1 MSSIFTHD
9 FGNHTYEFQTGTLA
23 KQANG
28 SVLVNYGDCSLLV
41 TATMSDPREG
51 VDFFPLTVEFSERMY
66 ARGKIPG
73 GFFRRE
79 GRPGSDSVLIC
90 RLIDRPIRPIFP
102 KGFKN
107 EVQVVITPLSAD
119 LENPL
124 DIPSL
129 VGASFALS
137 ISDIPFSEPISACRV
152 GYVDGEYIINP
163 SYSQIESS
171 ELDIVVAGSKSGI
184 TMLEAGATEVSE
196 QVVLEAIKQGQL
208 ENEKLIKFQF
218 DIMDSIGKTKMPFEP
233 TSSDSTVISQLENLA
248 STKIKD
254 IFMSVTGK
262 LEQANAINELKSEL
276 TEQFEKTNPDI
287 EIDEEFEYVQDMT
300 FRKMVLT
307 EKIRPD
313 GRGLNDIRSLDSSV
327 GFLPRTHGSSI
338 FERGETQAIG
348 IVTLGSEKD
357 ALRLDTLNPKE
368 SKHFLFHYNFPPYS
382 VGETG
387 RIGVSRRDTGHGAL
401 AERALEPVLP
411 PIDEFPYTIRV
422 VSEVVG
428 SNGSTSMAST
438 CAGTLALMDA
448 GVPIKSPVAG
458 ISIGLVT
465 DENGS
470 FETLTDIQGLEDHA
484 GDMDFKVAGT
494 EDGITAIQLDIK
506 ISSIGYDIIEH
517 TLEQAKSA
525 RFEIL
530 KNMKSAIGG
539 PRDDLSP
546 HAPRVTQIQI
556 PTDKIGLVIGPGG
569 KTIRSII
576 EQTGATVDIQD
587 DGTVLIG
594 SSEKS
599 ASEAAI
605 KIIED
610 LTREAKIGDIF
621 TGKVVRIMDFGAFVQ
636 ILPGKDGMIHIS
648 EIANYRVNSVED
660 EIQLDEEV
668 TVIVKDID
676 KLGRIALSRKALLS
690 SEESSETNT
699 EEKPNDKKGKN
710 KNWRKRD

>member
-79 GRPGSDSVLIC
+79 GRPGSDSILIC

-102 KGFKN
+102 KGFRN

-196 QVVLEAIKQGQL
+196 EVVLEAIKQGQL
-208 ENEKLIKFQF
+208 ENEKLIKFQYE
-218 DIMDSIGKTKMPFEP
+218 IMESIGKTKIPFE
-233 TSSDSTVISQLENLA
+233 SAAVDSTLMNKIEDLA
-248 STKIKD
+248 SSKIKD
-254 IFMSVTGK
+254 IFMSVKGK
-262 LEQANAINELKSEL
+262 QEQATAINELEAEL
-276 TEQFEKTNPDI
+276 EKQFEETDPDI
-287 EIDEEFEYVQDMT
+287 EIKEEFEHVKDMA
-300 FRKMVLT
+300 FREMVLT

-313 GRGLNDIRSLDSSV
+313 GRGLNDIRPLDSSV

-357 ALRLDTLNPKE
+357 ALKLDNLSPQD

-411 PIDEFPYTIRV
+411 PIEEFPYTIRV

-458 ISIGLVT
+458 ISIGLVAS
-465 DENGS
+465 ENGS

-530 KNMKSAIGG
+530 KNMKSAIDG

-569 KTIRSII
+569 KTIRSIT

-599 ASEAAI
+599 ASEDAI

-648 EIANYRVNSVED
+648 EIANYRVNAVED

-699 EEKPNDKKGKN
+699 EEKPHDKKGKN

>member
-79 GRPGSDSVLIC
+79 GRPGSDSILIC

-102 KGFKN
+102 KGFRN

-196 QVVLEAIKQGQL
+196 EVVLEAIKQGQL
-208 ENEKLIKFQF
+208 ENEKLIKFQYE
-218 DIMDSIGKTKMPFEP
+218 IMESIGKTKIPFE
-233 TSSDSTVISQLENLA
+233 SAAVDSTLMNKIEDLA
-248 STKIKD
+248 SSKIKD
-254 IFMSVTGK
+254 IFMSVKGK
-262 LEQANAINELKSEL
+262 QEQATAINELEAEL
-276 TEQFEKTNPDI
+276 EKQFEETDPDI
-287 EIDEEFEYVQDMT
+287 EIKEEFEHVKDMA
-300 FRKMVLT
+300 FREMVLT

-313 GRGLNDIRSLDSSV
+313 GRGLSDIRPLDSSV

-357 ALRLDTLNPKE
+357 ALKLDNLSPQD

-411 PIDEFPYTIRV
+411 PIEEFPYTIRV

-458 ISIGLVT
+458 ISIGLVAS
-465 DENGS
+465 ENGS

-556 PTDKIGLVIGPGG
+556 PKDKIGLVIGPGG
-569 KTIRSII
+569 KTIRSIT

-599 ASEAAI
+599 ASEDAI

-610 LTREAKIGDIF
+610 LTREAKVGDIF

-648 EIANYRVNSVED
+648 EIANYRVNAVED

>member
-79 GRPGSDSVLIC
+79 GRPGSDSILIC

-102 KGFKN
+102 KGFRN

-196 QVVLEAIKQGQL
+196 EVVLEAIKQGQL
-208 ENEKLIKFQF
+208 ENEKLIKFQYE
-218 DIMDSIGKTKMPFEP
+218 IMESIGKTKIPFE
-233 TSSDSTVISQLENLA
+233 SAAVDSTLMNKIEDLA
-248 STKIKD
+248 SSKIKD
-254 IFMSVTGK
+254 IFMSVKGK
-262 LEQANAINELKSEL
+262 QEQATAINELEAEL
-276 TEQFEKTNPDI
+276 EKQFEETDPDI
-287 EIDEEFEYVQDMT
+287 EIKEEFEHVKDMA
-300 FRKMVLT
+300 FREMVLT

-313 GRGLNDIRSLDSSV
+313 GRGLSDIRPLDSSV

-357 ALRLDTLNPKE
+357 ALKLDNLSPQD

-411 PIDEFPYTIRV
+411 PIEEFPYTIRV

-458 ISIGLVT
+458 ISIGLVAS
-465 DENGS
+465 ENGS

-530 KNMKSAIGG
+530 KNMKSAIDG

-569 KTIRSII
+569 KTIRSIT

-599 ASEAAI
+599 ASEDAI

-648 EIANYRVNSVED
+648 EIANYRVNAVED

>member
-1 MSSIFTHD
+1 MSSTFTHD

-79 GRPGSDSVLIC
+79 GRPGSDSILIC

-102 KGFKN
+102 KGFRN

-196 QVVLEAIKQGQL
+196 EVVLEAIKQGQL
-208 ENEKLIKFQF
+208 ENEKLIKFQYE
-218 DIMDSIGKTKMPFEP
+218 IMESIGKTKIPFE
-233 TSSDSTVISQLENLA
+233 SAAVDSTLINKIEDLA
-248 STKIKD
+248 SSKIKD
-254 IFMSVTGK
+254 IFMSVKGK
-262 LEQANAINELKSEL
+262 QEQATAINELEAEL
-276 TEQFEKTNPDI
+276 EKQFEETDPDI
-287 EIDEEFEYVQDMT
+287 EIKEEFEHVKDMA
-300 FRKMVLT
+300 FREMVLT

-313 GRGLNDIRSLDSSV
+313 GRGLNDIRPLDSSV

-357 ALRLDTLNPKE
+357 ALKLDNLSPQD

-411 PIDEFPYTIRV
+411 PIEEFPYTIRV

-458 ISIGLVT
+458 ISIGLVAS
-465 DENGS
+465 ENGS

-506 ISSIGYDIIEH
+506 ISSSGYDIIEH

-556 PTDKIGLVIGPGG
+556 PKDKIGLVIGPGG
-569 KTIRSII
+569 KTIRSIT

-594 SSEKS
+594 SSEKR
-599 ASEAAI
+599 ASEDAI

-648 EIANYRVNSVED
+648 EIANYRVNAVED

>member
-79 GRPGSDSVLIC
+79 GRPGSDSILIC

-102 KGFKN
+102 KGFRN

-196 QVVLEAIKQGQL
+196 EVVLEAIKQGQL
-208 ENEKLIKFQF
+208 ENEKLIKFQYE
-218 DIMDSIGKTKMPFEP
+218 IMESIGKTKIPFE
-233 TSSDSTVISQLENLA
+233 SAAVDSTLINKIEDLA
-248 STKIKD
+248 SSKIKD
-254 IFMSVTGK
+254 IFMSVKGK
-262 LEQANAINELKSEL
+262 QEQATAINELEAEL
-276 TEQFEKTNPDI
+276 EKQFEETDPDI
-287 EIDEEFEYVQDMT
+287 EIKEEFEHVKDMA
-300 FRKMVLT
+300 FREMVLT

-313 GRGLNDIRSLDSSV
+313 GRGLNDIRPLDSSV

-357 ALRLDTLNPKE
+357 ALKLDNLSPQD

-411 PIDEFPYTIRV
+411 SIEEFPYTIRV

-458 ISIGLVT
+458 ISIGLVAS
-465 DENGS
+465 ENGS

-556 PTDKIGLVIGPGG
+556 PKDKIGLVIGPGG
-569 KTIRSII
+569 KTIRSIT

-599 ASEAAI
+599 ASEDAI

-648 EIANYRVNSVED
+648 EIANYRVNAVED

>member
-23 KQANG
+23 QQANG
-28 SVLVNYGDCSLLV
+28 SVLVNYGDCSLLI

-51 VDFFPLTVEFSERMY
+51 IDFFPLTVDFSERLY

-79 GRPGSDSVLIC
+79 GMPGSDSILIC

-107 EVQVVITPLSAD
+107 EVQIIITPLSVD
-119 LENPL
+119 LENPV
-124 DIPSL
+124 DILSL
-129 VGASFALS
+129 VGTSFALS

-163 SYSQIESS
+163 SYSQLESS
-171 ELDIVVAGSKSGI
+171 KLDIVVAGSASGI
-184 TMLEAGATEVSE
+184 TMLEAGANEASE
-196 QVVLEAIKQGQL
+196 EIVLEAIKQGQI
-208 ENEKLIKFQF
+208 ENEKLIKFQYE
-218 DIMDSIGKTKMPFEP
+218 IMQKIGKTKIPFEP

-276 TEQFEKTNPDI
+276 IGQFEETNPEINI
-287 EIDEEFEYVQDMT
+287 EEAFEHVQDMT
-300 FRKMVLT
+300 FREMVLT
-307 EKIRPD
+307 EKKRPD
-313 GRGLNDIRSLDSSV
+313 GRGLTDIRTLNSSV

-357 ALRLDTLNPKE
+357 ALKLDNLGPIE
-368 SKHFLFHYNFPPYS
+368 SKHFLFHYNFPPFS

-387 RIGVSRRDTGHGAL
+387 RIGVSRRDKGHGAL

-411 PIDEFPYTIRV
+411 SIEEFPYTIRV
-422 VSEVVG
+422 VSEVVS

-465 DENGS
+465 GENGS
-470 FETLTDIQGLEDHA
+470 FEILNDIQGLEDHA

-494 EDGITAIQLDIK
+494 KDGITAIQLDIK
-506 ISSIGYDIIEH
+506 IDSINFDIIEK

-525 RFEIL
+525 RFTIL
-530 KNMKSAIGG
+530 ETMNSAISS

-576 EQTGATVDIQD
+576 EETGATVDIKD
-587 DGTVLIG
+587 DGSVLIG

-599 ASEAAI
+599 ASESAI
-605 KIIED
+605 EMIEN

-648 EIANYRVNSVED
+648 EIANYRVNAVED
-660 EIQLDEEV
+660 EIQLNEEV

-699 EEKPNDKKGKN
+699 KEKSDDKKREN
-710 KNWRKRD
+710 KNWRKRN

>member
-79 GRPGSDSVLIC
+79 GRPGSDSILIC

-102 KGFKN
+102 KGFRN

-196 QVVLEAIKQGQL
+196 EVVLEAIKQGQL
-208 ENEKLIKFQF
+208 ENEKLIKFQY
-218 DIMDSIGKTKMPFEP
+218 DIMESIGKTKIPFE
-233 TSSDSTVISQLENLA
+233 SAAVDSTLINKIEDLA
-248 STKIKD
+248 SSKIKD
-254 IFMSVTGK
+254 IFMSVKGK
-262 LEQANAINELKSEL
+262 QEQATAINELEAEL
-276 TEQFEKTNPDI
+276 EKQFEETDPDI
-287 EIDEEFEYVQDMT
+287 AIKEEFEHVKDMA
-300 FRKMVLT
+300 FREMVLT

-313 GRGLNDIRSLDSSV
+313 GRGLSDIRPLDSSV

-357 ALRLDTLNPKE
+357 ALKLDNLSPQE
-368 SKHFLFHYNFPPYS
+368 SKHFLFHYNFPPFS

-401 AERALEPVLP
+401 AERALDPVLP
-411 PIDEFPYTIRV
+411 PIEKFPYTIRV

-458 ISIGLVT
+458 ISIGLVAS
-465 DENGS
+465 ENGS
-470 FETLTDIQGLEDHA
+470 FEILTDIQGLEDHA

-506 ISSIGYDIIEH
+506 IPSIGYDIIEK

-530 KNMKSAIGG
+530 ENMKSAIDG

-546 HAPRVTQIQI
+546 YAPRVTQIQI

-569 KTIRSII
+569 KTIRGII
-576 EQTGATVDIQD
+576 EETGATVDIQD
-587 DGTVLIG
+587 DGTVLVG

-599 ASEAAI
+599 ASEGAI
-605 KIIED
+605 KIIEN

-648 EIANYRVNSVED
+648 EIANYRVNAVED

>member
-79 GRPGSDSVLIC
+79 GRPGSDSILIC

-102 KGFKN
+102 KGFRN

-196 QVVLEAIKQGQL
+196 EVVLEAIKQGQL
-208 ENEKLIKFQF
+208 ENEKLIKFQY
-218 DIMDSIGKTKMPFEP
+218 DIMESIGKTKIPFE
-233 TSSDSTVISQLENLA
+233 SAAVDSTLINKIEDLA
-248 STKIKD
+248 SSKIKD
-254 IFMSVTGK
+254 IFMSVKGK
-262 LEQANAINELKSEL
+262 QEQATAINELEAEL
-276 TEQFEKTNPDI
+276 EKQFEETDPDI
-287 EIDEEFEYVQDMT
+287 EIKEEFEHVKDMA
-300 FRKMVLT
+300 FREMVLT

-313 GRGLNDIRSLDSSV
+313 GRGLGDIRPLESSV

-357 ALRLDTLNPKE
+357 ALKLDNLSPQD

-411 PIDEFPYTIRV
+411 SIEEFPYTIRV
-422 VSEVVG
+422 VSEGVG

-458 ISIGLVT
+458 ISIGLVAS
-465 DENGS
+465 ENGS

-530 KNMKSAIGG
+530 KNMKSAISG

-556 PTDKIGLVIGPGG
+556 PKDKIGLVIGPGG
-569 KTIRSII
+569 KTIRSIT

-599 ASEAAI
+599 ASEDAI

-610 LTREAKIGDIF
+610 LTREAKVGDIF

-648 EIANYRVNSVED
+648 EIANYRVNAVED

-699 EEKPNDKKGKN
+699 EEKPHDKKGKN

>member
-23 KQANG
+23 QQANG
-28 SVLVNYGDCSLLV
+28 SVLVNYGDCSLLI

-51 VDFFPLTVEFSERMY
+51 IDFFPLTVDFSERLY

-79 GRPGSDSVLIC
+79 GMPGSDSILIC

-107 EVQVVITPLSAD
+107 EVQIIITPLSVD
-119 LENPL
+119 LENPV
-124 DIPSL
+124 DILSL
-129 VGASFALS
+129 VGTSFALS

-163 SYSQIESS
+163 SYSQLESS
-171 ELDIVVAGSKSGI
+171 KLDIVVAGSASGI
-184 TMLEAGATEVSE
+184 TMLEAGANEASE
-196 QVVLEAIKQGQL
+196 GIVLEAIKQGQI
-208 ENEKLIKFQF
+208 ENEKLIKFQYE
-218 DIMDSIGKTKMPFEP
+218 IMQKIGKTKIPFEP

-276 TEQFEKTNPDI
+276 IGQFEETNPEINI
-287 EIDEEFEYVQDMT
+287 EEAFEHVQDMT
-300 FRKMVLT
+300 FREMVLT
-307 EKIRPD
+307 EKKRPD
-313 GRGLNDIRSLDSSV
+313 GRGLTDIRTLNSSV

-357 ALRLDTLNPKE
+357 ALKLDNLGPIE
-368 SKHFLFHYNFPPYS
+368 SKHFLFHYNFPPFS

-387 RIGVSRRDTGHGAL
+387 RIGVSRRDKGHGAL

-411 PIDEFPYTIRV
+411 SIEEFPYTIRV
-422 VSEVVG
+422 VSEVVS

-465 DENGS
+465 GENGS
-470 FETLTDIQGLEDHA
+470 FEILNDIQGLEDHA

-494 EDGITAIQLDIK
+494 KDGITAIQLDIK
-506 ISSIGYDIIEH
+506 IDSINFDIIEK

-525 RFEIL
+525 RFTIL
-530 KNMKSAIGG
+530 ETMNSAISS

-576 EQTGATVDIQD
+576 EETGATVDIKD
-587 DGTVLIG
+587 DGSVLIG

-599 ASEAAI
+599 ASESAI
-605 KIIED
+605 EMIEN

-648 EIANYRVNSVED
+648 EIANYRVNAVED
-660 EIQLDEEV
+660 EIQLNEEV

-690 SEESSETNT
+690 SEGSSKTAT
-699 EEKPNDKKGKN
+699 VEKSNDKKG
-710 KNWRKRD
+710 

>member
-79 GRPGSDSVLIC
+79 GRPGSDSILIC

-102 KGFKN
+102 KGFRN

-196 QVVLEAIKQGQL
+196 EVVLEAIKQGQL
-208 ENEKLIKFQF
+208 ENEKLIKFQY
-218 DIMDSIGKTKMPFEP
+218 DIMESIGKTKIPFE
-233 TSSDSTVISQLENLA
+233 SAAVDSTLINKIEDLA
-248 STKIKD
+248 SSKIKD
-254 IFMSVTGK
+254 IFMSVKGK
-262 LEQANAINELKSEL
+262 QEQATAIDELEAEL
-276 TEQFEKTNPDI
+276 EKQFEETDPDI
-287 EIDEEFEYVQDMT
+287 EIKEEFEHVKDMA
-300 FRKMVLT
+300 FREMVLT

-313 GRGLNDIRSLDSSV
+313 GRGLNDIRPLDSSV

-357 ALRLDTLNPKE
+357 ALKLDNLSPQD

-411 PIDEFPYTIRV
+411 SIEEFPYTIRV

-458 ISIGLVT
+458 ISIGLVAS
-465 DENGS
+465 ENGS

-517 TLEQAKSA
+517 TLEQAKAA

-530 KNMKSAIGG
+530 KNMKTAISG

-556 PTDKIGLVIGPGG
+556 PKDKIGLVIGPGG
-569 KTIRSII
+569 KTIRSIT
-576 EQTGATVDIQD
+576 EQTGAPVDIQD

-599 ASEAAI
+599 ASEDAI

-610 LTREAKIGDIF
+610 LTREAKVGDIF

-648 EIANYRVNSVED
+648 EIANYRVNAVED

>member
-79 GRPGSDSVLIC
+79 GRPGSDSILIC

-102 KGFKN
+102 KGFRN

-196 QVVLEAIKQGQL
+196 EVVLEAIKQGQL
-208 ENEKLIKFQF
+208 ENEKLIKFQYE
-218 DIMDSIGKTKMPFEP
+218 IMESIGKTKIPFES
-233 TSSDSTVISQLENLA
+233 TAVDSTLINKIEDLA
-248 STKIKD
+248 SSKIKD
-254 IFMSVTGK
+254 IFMSVKGK
-262 LEQANAINELKSEL
+262 QEQATAINELEAEL
-276 TEQFEKTNPDI
+276 EKQFEETDPDI
-287 EIDEEFEYVQDMT
+287 EIKEEFEHVKDMA
-300 FRKMVLT
+300 FREMVLT

-313 GRGLNDIRSLDSSV
+313 GRGLSDIRPLDSSV

-357 ALRLDTLNPKE
+357 ALKLDNLSPQD

-411 PIDEFPYTIRV
+411 PIEEFPYTIRV

-458 ISIGLVT
+458 ISIGLVAS
-465 DENGS
+465 ENGS

-530 KNMKSAIGG
+530 KNMKSAIDG

-569 KTIRSII
+569 KTIRSIT

-599 ASEAAI
+599 ASEDAI

-610 LTREAKIGDIF
+610 LTREAKVGDIF

-648 EIANYRVNSVED
+648 EIANYRVNAVED

>member
-79 GRPGSDSVLIC
+79 GRPGSDSILIC

-102 KGFKN
+102 KGFRN

-196 QVVLEAIKQGQL
+196 EVVLEAIKQGQL
-208 ENEKLIKFQF
+208 ENEKLIKFQY
-218 DIMDSIGKTKMPFEP
+218 DIMESIGKTKIPFE
-233 TSSDSTVISQLENLA
+233 SAAVDSTLINKIEDLA
-248 STKIKD
+248 SSKIKD
-254 IFMSVTGK
+254 IFMSVKGK
-262 LEQANAINELKSEL
+262 QEQATAINELEAEL
-276 TEQFEKTNPDI
+276 EKQFEETDPDI
-287 EIDEEFEYVQDMT
+287 EIKEEFEHVKDMA
-300 FRKMVLT
+300 FREMVLT

-313 GRGLNDIRSLDSSV
+313 GRGLNDIRPLDSSV

-357 ALRLDTLNPKE
+357 ALKLDNLSPQD

-411 PIDEFPYTIRV
+411 SIEEFPYTIRV

-458 ISIGLVT
+458 ISIGLVAS
-465 DENGS
+465 ENGS

-556 PTDKIGLVIGPGG
+556 PKDKIGLVIGPGG
-569 KTIRSII
+569 KTIRSIT

-599 ASEAAI
+599 ASEDAI

-610 LTREAKIGDIF
+610 LTREAKVGDIF

-648 EIANYRVNSVED
+648 EIANYRVNAVED

-699 EEKPNDKKGKN
+699 EEKSNDKKGKN

>member
-79 GRPGSDSVLIC
+79 GRPGSDSILIC

-102 KGFKN
+102 KGFRN

-196 QVVLEAIKQGQL
+196 EVVLEAIKQGQL
-208 ENEKLIKFQF
+208 ENEKLIKFQY
-218 DIMDSIGKTKMPFEP
+218 DIMESIGKTKIPFE
-233 TSSDSTVISQLENLA
+233 SAAVDSTLINKIEDLA
-248 STKIKD
+248 SSKIKD
-254 IFMSVTGK
+254 IFMSVKGK
-262 LEQANAINELKSEL
+262 QEQATAINELEAEL
-276 TEQFEKTNPDI
+276 EKQFEETDPDI
-287 EIDEEFEYVQDMT
+287 EIKEEFEHVKDMA
-300 FRKMVLT
+300 FREMVLT

-313 GRGLNDIRSLDSSV
+313 GRGLNDIRPLDSSV

-357 ALRLDTLNPKE
+357 ALKLDNLSPQD

-411 PIDEFPYTIRV
+411 PIEEFPYTIRV

-458 ISIGLVT
+458 ISIGLVAS
-465 DENGS
+465 ENGS

-517 TLEQAKSA
+517 TLEQAKAA

-530 KNMKSAIGG
+530 KNMKTAISG

-556 PTDKIGLVIGPGG
+556 PKDKIGLVIGPGG
-569 KTIRSII
+569 KTIRSIT

-599 ASEAAI
+599 ASEDAI

-610 LTREAKIGDIF
+610 LTREAKVGDIF

-648 EIANYRVNSVED
+648 EIANYRVNAVED

-699 EEKPNDKKGKN
+699 EEKPHDKKGKN

>member
-79 GRPGSDSVLIC
+79 GRPGSDSILIC

-102 KGFKN
+102 KGFRN

-196 QVVLEAIKQGQL
+196 EVVLEAIKQGQL
-208 ENEKLIKFQF
+208 ENEKLIKFQYE
-218 DIMDSIGKTKMPFEP
+218 IMESIGKTKIPFE
-233 TSSDSTVISQLENLA
+233 SAAVDSTLINKIEDLA
-248 STKIKD
+248 SSKIKD
-254 IFMSVTGK
+254 IFMSVKGK
-262 LEQANAINELKSEL
+262 QEQATAINELEAEL
-276 TEQFEKTNPDI
+276 EKQFEETDPDI
-287 EIDEEFEYVQDMT
+287 EIKEEFEHVKDMA
-300 FRKMVLT
+300 FREMVLT

-313 GRGLNDIRSLDSSV
+313 GRGLNDIRPLDSSV

-357 ALRLDTLNPKE
+357 ALKLDNLSPQD
-368 SKHFLFHYNFPPYS
+368 SKNFLFHYNFPPYS

-411 PIDEFPYTIRV
+411 SIEEFPYTIRV

-458 ISIGLVT
+458 ISIGLVAS
-465 DENGS
+465 ENGS

-556 PTDKIGLVIGPGG
+556 PKDKIGLVIGPGG
-569 KTIRSII
+569 KTIRSIT

-599 ASEAAI
+599 ASEDAI

-648 EIANYRVNSVED
+648 EIANYRVNAVED

>member
-1 MSSIFTHD
+1 MSSTFTHN
-9 FGNHTYEFQTGTLA
+9 FGDHTYEFQTGTLA
-23 KQANG
+23 QQANG
-28 SVLVNYGDCSLLV
+28 SVLVNYGDCSLLI

-51 VDFFPLTVEFSERMY
+51 IDFFPLTVDFSERLY

-79 GRPGSDSVLIC
+79 GMPGSDSILIC

-107 EVQVVITPLSAD
+107 EVQIIITPLSVD
-119 LENPL
+119 LENPV
-124 DIPSL
+124 DILSL
-129 VGASFALS
+129 VGTSFALS

-163 SYSQIESS
+163 SYSQLESS
-171 ELDIVVAGSKSGI
+171 KLDIVVAGSASGI
-184 TMLEAGATEVSE
+184 TMLEAGANEASE
-196 QVVLEAIKQGQL
+196 EIVLEAIKQGQI
-208 ENEKLIKFQF
+208 ENEKLIKFQYE
-218 DIMDSIGKTKMPFEP
+218 IMQKIGKTKIPFEP

-276 TEQFEKTNPDI
+276 IGQFEETNPEINI
-287 EIDEEFEYVQDMT
+287 EEAFEHVQDMT
-300 FRKMVLT
+300 FREMVLT
-307 EKIRPD
+307 EKKRPD
-313 GRGLNDIRSLDSSV
+313 GRGLTDIRTLNSSV

-357 ALRLDTLNPKE
+357 ALKLDNLGPIE
-368 SKHFLFHYNFPPYS
+368 SKHFLFHYNFPPFS

-387 RIGVSRRDTGHGAL
+387 RIGVSRRDKGHGAL

-411 PIDEFPYTIRV
+411 SIEEFPYTIRV
-422 VSEVVG
+422 VSEVVS

-465 DENGS
+465 GENGS
-470 FETLTDIQGLEDHA
+470 FEILNDIQGLEDHA

-494 EDGITAIQLDIK
+494 KDGITAIQLDIK
-506 ISSIGYDIIEH
+506 IDSINFDIIEK

-525 RFEIL
+525 RFTIL
-530 KNMKSAIGG
+530 ETMNSAISS

-576 EQTGATVDIQD
+576 AQTGATVDIQD
-587 DGTVLIG
+587 DGAVLIG
-594 SSEKS
+594 SSEKT
-599 ASEAAI
+599 ASENAI
-605 KIIED
+605 KMIEE
-610 LTREAKIGDIF
+610 LTREAKIGDVF

-660 EIQLDEEV
+660 EIQLNEEV

-690 SEESSETNT
+690 SEESSKTAT
-699 EEKPNDKKGKN
+699 VEKSNDKKG
-710 KNWRKRD
+710 

>member
-79 GRPGSDSVLIC
+79 GRPGSDSILIC

-102 KGFKN
+102 KGFRN

-196 QVVLEAIKQGQL
+196 EVVLEAIKQGQL
-208 ENEKLIKFQF
+208 ENEKLIKFQYE
-218 DIMDSIGKTKMPFEP
+218 IMESIGKTKIPFE
-233 TSSDSTVISQLENLA
+233 SAAVDSTLMNKIEDLA
-248 STKIKD
+248 SSKIKD
-254 IFMSVTGK
+254 IFMSVKGK
-262 LEQANAINELKSEL
+262 QEQATAINELEAEL
-276 TEQFEKTNPDI
+276 EKQFEETDPDI
-287 EIDEEFEYVQDMT
+287 EIKEEFEHVKDMA
-300 FRKMVLT
+300 FREMVLT

-313 GRGLNDIRSLDSSV
+313 GRGLSDIRPLDSSV

-357 ALRLDTLNPKE
+357 ALKLDNLSPQD
-368 SKHFLFHYNFPPYS
+368 SKQFLFHYNFPPYS

-411 PIDEFPYTIRV
+411 PIEEFPYTIRV

-458 ISIGLVT
+458 ISIGLVAS
-465 DENGS
+465 ENGS

-556 PTDKIGLVIGPGG
+556 PKDKIGLVIGPGG
-569 KTIRSII
+569 KTIRSIT

-599 ASEAAI
+599 ASEDAI

-648 EIANYRVNSVED
+648 EIANYRVNAVED

>member
-208 ENEKLIKFQF
+208 ENEKLIKFQY

-276 TEQFEKTNPDI
+276 SEQFEKTNPDI

-368 SKHFLFHYNFPPYS
+368 SKRFLFHYNFPPYS

-411 PIDEFPYTIRV
+411 PIEEFPYTIRV

-458 ISIGLVT
+458 ISIGLVI

-530 KNMKSAIGG
+530 KNMKSAISG

-569 KTIRSII
+569 KTIRSIT

-599 ASEAAI
+599 ASEDAI

-648 EIANYRVNSVED
+648 EIANYRVNAVED

-676 KLGRIALSRKALLS
+676 KLGRIALSRKALLT

>member
-1 MSSIFTHD
+1 MSSIFTHN
-9 FGNHTYEFQTGTLA
+9 FGDHTYEFQTGTLA
-23 KQANG
+23 QQANG
-28 SVLVNYGDCSLLV
+28 SVLVNYGDCSLLI

-51 VDFFPLTVEFSERMY
+51 IDFFPLTVDFSERLY

-79 GRPGSDSVLIC
+79 GMPGSDSILIC

-107 EVQVVITPLSAD
+107 EVQIIITPLSVD
-119 LENPL
+119 LENPV
-124 DIPSL
+124 DILSL
-129 VGASFALS
+129 VGTSFALS

-163 SYSQIESS
+163 SYSQLESS
-171 ELDIVVAGSKSGI
+171 KLDIVVAGSASGI
-184 TMLEAGATEVSE
+184 TMLEAGANEASE
-196 QVVLEAIKQGQL
+196 EIVLEAIKQGQI
-208 ENEKLIKFQF
+208 ENEKLIKFQYE
-218 DIMDSIGKTKMPFEP
+218 IMQKIGKTKIPFEP

-276 TEQFEKTNPDI
+276 IGQFEETNPEINI
-287 EIDEEFEYVQDMT
+287 EEAFEHVQDMT
-300 FRKMVLT
+300 FREMVLT
-307 EKIRPD
+307 EKKRPD
-313 GRGLNDIRSLDSSV
+313 GRGLTDIRTLNSSV

-357 ALRLDTLNPKE
+357 ALKLDNLGPIE
-368 SKHFLFHYNFPPYS
+368 SKHFLFHYNFPPFS

-387 RIGVSRRDTGHGAL
+387 RIGVSRRDKGHGAL

-411 PIDEFPYTIRV
+411 PIEEFPYTIRV
-422 VSEVVG
+422 VSEVVS

-465 DENGS
+465 GENGN

-494 EDGITAIQLDIK
+494 NDGITAIQLDIK
-506 ISSIGYDIIEH
+506 IDSISFDIIEK
-517 TLEQAKSA
+517 TLKQAKSA
-525 RFEIL
+525 RFTIL
-530 KNMKSAIGG
+530 ESMKSTIDS

-546 HAPRVTQIQI
+546 YAPRVTQIKI
-556 PTDKIGLVIGPGG
+556 PRDKIGLVIGPGG

-576 EQTGATVDIQD
+576 EETGATVDIKD
-587 DGTVLIG
+587 DGTVLVG

-599 ASEAAI
+599 ASEKAI
-605 KIIED
+605 KMIAD

-676 KLGRIALSRKALLS
+676 KLGRIALSRKALLTT
-690 SEESSETNT
+690 EESSDKNT
-699 EEKPNDKKGKN
+699 PDKSNYKGNN
-710 KNWRKRD
+710 KNFRKRN

>member
-79 GRPGSDSVLIC
+79 GRPGSDSILIC

-102 KGFKN
+102 KGFRN

-196 QVVLEAIKQGQL
+196 EVVLEAIKQGQL
-208 ENEKLIKFQF
+208 ENEKLIKFQY
-218 DIMDSIGKTKMPFEP
+218 DIMESIGKTKIPFE
-233 TSSDSTVISQLENLA
+233 SAAVDSTLINKIEDLA
-248 STKIKD
+248 SSKIKD
-254 IFMSVTGK
+254 IFMSVKGK
-262 LEQANAINELKSEL
+262 QEQATAINELEAEL
-276 TEQFEKTNPDI
+276 EKQFEETDPDI
-287 EIDEEFEYVQDMT
+287 EIKEEFEHVKDMA
-300 FRKMVLT
+300 FREMVLT

-313 GRGLNDIRSLDSSV
+313 GRGLSDIRPLDSSV

-357 ALRLDTLNPKE
+357 ALKLDNLSPQD

-411 PIDEFPYTIRV
+411 PIEEFPYTIRV

-458 ISIGLVT
+458 ISIGLVAS
-465 DENGS
+465 ENGS

-517 TLEQAKSA
+517 TLEQAKAA

-530 KNMKSAIGG
+530 KNMKSAIDG

-569 KTIRSII
+569 KTIRSIT

-599 ASEAAI
+599 ASEDAI

-648 EIANYRVNSVED
+648 EIANYRVNAVED

-699 EEKPNDKKGKN
+699 EEKPHDKKGKN

>member
-1 MSSIFTHD
+1 
-9 FGNHTYEFQTGTLA
+9 
-23 KQANG
+23 
-28 SVLVNYGDCSLLV
+28 
-41 TATMSDPREG
+41 MSDPREG
-51 VDFFPLTVEFSERMY
+51 IDFFPLTVDFSERLY

-79 GRPGSDSVLIC
+79 GMPGSDSILIC

-107 EVQVVITPLSAD
+107 EVQIIITPLSVD
-119 LENPL
+119 LENPV
-124 DIPSL
+124 DILSL
-129 VGASFALS
+129 VGTSFALS

-163 SYSQIESS
+163 SYSQLESS
-171 ELDIVVAGSKSGI
+171 KLDIVVAGSASGI
-184 TMLEAGATEVSE
+184 TMLEAGANEASE
-196 QVVLEAIKQGQL
+196 EIVLEAIKQGQI
-208 ENEKLIKFQF
+208 ENEKLIKFQYE
-218 DIMDSIGKTKMPFEP
+218 IMQKIGKTKIPFEP

-276 TEQFEKTNPDI
+276 IGQFEETNPEINI
-287 EIDEEFEYVQDMT
+287 EEAFEHVQDMT
-300 FRKMVLT
+300 FREMVLT
-307 EKIRPD
+307 EKKRPD
-313 GRGLNDIRSLDSSV
+313 GRGLTDIRTLNSSV

-357 ALRLDTLNPKE
+357 ALKLDNLGPIE
-368 SKHFLFHYNFPPYS
+368 SKHFLFHYNFPPFS

-387 RIGVSRRDTGHGAL
+387 RIGVSRRDKGHGAL

-411 PIDEFPYTIRV
+411 SIEEFPYTIRV
-422 VSEVVG
+422 VSEVVS

-465 DENGS
+465 GENGS
-470 FETLTDIQGLEDHA
+470 FEILNDIQGLEDHA

-494 EDGITAIQLDIK
+494 KDGITAIQLDIK
-506 ISSIGYDIIEH
+506 IDSINFDIIEK

-525 RFEIL
+525 RFTIL
-530 KNMKSAIGG
+530 ETMNSAISS

-576 EQTGATVDIQD
+576 AQTGATVDIQD
-587 DGTVLIG
+587 DGAVLIG
-594 SSEKS
+594 SSEKT
-599 ASEAAI
+599 ASENAI
-605 KIIED
+605 KMIEE
-610 LTREAKIGDIF
+610 LTREAKIGDVF

-660 EIQLDEEV
+660 EIQLNEEV

-690 SEESSETNT
+690 SEESSKTAT
-699 EEKPNDKKGKN
+699 VEKSNDKKG
-710 KNWRKRD
+710 

>member
-208 ENEKLIKFQF
+208 ENEKLIKFQY

-276 TEQFEKTNPDI
+276 SEQFEKTNPDI

-411 PIDEFPYTIRV
+411 PIEEFPYTIRV

-569 KTIRSII
+569 KTIRSIT

-599 ASEAAI
+599 ASEDAI

-648 EIANYRVNSVED
+648 EIANYRVNAVED

-699 EEKPNDKKGKN
+699 EEKPNDKKGEN

>member
-79 GRPGSDSVLIC
+79 GRPGSDSILIC

-102 KGFKN
+102 KGFRN

-196 QVVLEAIKQGQL
+196 EVVLEAIKQGQL
-208 ENEKLIKFQF
+208 ENEKLIKFQY
-218 DIMDSIGKTKMPFEP
+218 DIMESIGKTKIPFE
-233 TSSDSTVISQLENLA
+233 SAAVDSTLINKIEDLA
-248 STKIKD
+248 SSKIKD
-254 IFMSVTGK
+254 IFMSVKGK
-262 LEQANAINELKSEL
+262 QEQATAINELEAEL
-276 TEQFEKTNPDI
+276 EKQFEETDPDI
-287 EIDEEFEYVQDMT
+287 EIKEEFEHVKDMA
-300 FRKMVLT
+300 FREMVLT

-313 GRGLNDIRSLDSSV
+313 GRGLNDIRPLDSSV

-357 ALRLDTLNPKE
+357 ALKLDNLSPQD

-411 PIDEFPYTIRV
+411 SIEEFPYTIRV

-448 GVPIKSPVAG
+448 GVPIKAPVAG
-458 ISIGLVT
+458 ISIGLVAS
-465 DENGS
+465 ENGS

-530 KNMKSAIGG
+530 KNMKSAIDG

-569 KTIRSII
+569 KTIRSIT

-599 ASEAAI
+599 ASEDAI

-648 EIANYRVNSVED
+648 EIANYRVNAVED

>member
-23 KQANG
+23 QQANG
-28 SVLVNYGDCSLLV
+28 SVLVNYGDCSLLI

-51 VDFFPLTVEFSERMY
+51 IDFFPLTVDFSERLY

-107 EVQVVITPLSAD
+107 EVQIIITPLSVD
-119 LENPL
+119 LENPV
-124 DIPSL
+124 DILSL
-129 VGASFALS
+129 VGTSFALS

-163 SYSQIESS
+163 SYSQLESS
-171 ELDIVVAGSKSGI
+171 KLDIVVAGSASGI
-184 TMLEAGATEVSE
+184 TMLEAGANEASE
-196 QVVLEAIKQGQL
+196 EIVLEAIKQGQI
-208 ENEKLIKFQF
+208 ENEKLIKFQYE
-218 DIMDSIGKTKMPFEP
+218 IMQKIGKTKIPFEP

-276 TEQFEKTNPDI
+276 IGQFEETNPEINI
-287 EIDEEFEYVQDMT
+287 EEAFEHVQDMT
-300 FRKMVLT
+300 FREMVLT
-307 EKIRPD
+307 EKKRPD
-313 GRGLNDIRSLDSSV
+313 GRGLTDIRTLNSSV

-357 ALRLDTLNPKE
+357 ALKLDNLGPIE
-368 SKHFLFHYNFPPYS
+368 SKHFLFHYNFPPFS

-387 RIGVSRRDTGHGAL
+387 RIGVSRRDKGHGAL

-411 PIDEFPYTIRV
+411 SIEEFPYTIRV
-422 VSEVVG
+422 VSEVVS

-465 DENGS
+465 GENGS
-470 FETLTDIQGLEDHA
+470 FEILNDIQGLEDHA

-494 EDGITAIQLDIK
+494 KDGITAIQLDIK
-506 ISSIGYDIIEH
+506 IDSINFDIIEK

-525 RFEIL
+525 RFTIL
-530 KNMKSAIGG
+530 ETMNSAISS

-576 EQTGATVDIQD
+576 AQTGATVDIQD
-587 DGTVLIG
+587 DGAVLIG
-594 SSEKS
+594 SSEKT
-599 ASEAAI
+599 ASENAI
-605 KIIED
+605 KMIEE
-610 LTREAKIGDIF
+610 LTREAKIGDVF

-660 EIQLDEEV
+660 EIQLNEEV

-690 SEESSETNT
+690 SEESSKTAT
-699 EEKPNDKKGKN
+699 VEKSNDKKG
-710 KNWRKRD
+710 

>member
-79 GRPGSDSVLIC
+79 GRPGSDSILIC

-102 KGFKN
+102 KGFRN

-196 QVVLEAIKQGQL
+196 EVVLEAIKQGQL
-208 ENEKLIKFQF
+208 ENEKLIKFQYE
-218 DIMDSIGKTKMPFEP
+218 IMESIGKTKIPFE
-233 TSSDSTVISQLENLA
+233 SAAVDSTLMNKIEDLA
-248 STKIKD
+248 SSKIKD
-254 IFMSVTGK
+254 IFMSVKGK
-262 LEQANAINELKSEL
+262 QEQATAINELEAEL
-276 TEQFEKTNPDI
+276 EKQFEETDPDI
-287 EIDEEFEYVQDMT
+287 EIKEEFEHVKDMA
-300 FRKMVLT
+300 FREMVLT

-313 GRGLNDIRSLDSSV
+313 GRGLNDIRPLDSSV

-357 ALRLDTLNPKE
+357 ALKLDNLSPQD
-368 SKHFLFHYNFPPYS
+368 SKNFLFHYNFPPYS

-411 PIDEFPYTIRV
+411 PIEEFPYTIRV

-458 ISIGLVT
+458 ISIGLVAS
-465 DENGS
+465 ENGS

-556 PTDKIGLVIGPGG
+556 PKDKIGLVIGPGG
-569 KTIRSII
+569 KTIRSIT

-599 ASEAAI
+599 ASEDAI

-610 LTREAKIGDIF
+610 LTREAKVGDIF

-648 EIANYRVNSVED
+648 EIANYRVNAVED

-699 EEKPNDKKGKN
+699 EEKPHDKKGKN

>member
-79 GRPGSDSVLIC
+79 GRPGSDSILIC

-102 KGFKN
+102 KGFRN

-196 QVVLEAIKQGQL
+196 EVVLEAIKQGQL
-208 ENEKLIKFQF
+208 ENEKLIKFQYE
-218 DIMDSIGKTKMPFEP
+218 IMESIGKTKIPFE
-233 TSSDSTVISQLENLA
+233 SAAVDSTLINKIEDLA
-248 STKIKD
+248 SSKIKD
-254 IFMSVTGK
+254 IFMSVKGK
-262 LEQANAINELKSEL
+262 QEQATAINELEAEL
-276 TEQFEKTNPDI
+276 EKQFEETDPDI
-287 EIDEEFEYVQDMT
+287 EIKEEFEHVKDMA
-300 FRKMVLT
+300 FREMVLT

-313 GRGLNDIRSLDSSV
+313 GRGLNDIRPLDSSV

-357 ALRLDTLNPKE
+357 ALKLDNLSPQD

-411 PIDEFPYTIRV
+411 SIEEFPYTIRV

-458 ISIGLVT
+458 ISIGLVAS
-465 DENGS
+465 ENGS

-556 PTDKIGLVIGPGG
+556 PKDKIGLVIGPGG
-569 KTIRSII
+569 KTIRSIT

-599 ASEAAI
+599 ASEDAI

-610 LTREAKIGDIF
+610 LTREAKVGDIF

-648 EIANYRVNSVED
+648 EIANYRVNAVED

>member
-79 GRPGSDSVLIC
+79 GRPGSDSILIC

-102 KGFKN
+102 KGFRN

-196 QVVLEAIKQGQL
+196 EVVLEAIKQGQL
-208 ENEKLIKFQF
+208 ENEKLIKFQYE
-218 DIMDSIGKTKMPFEP
+218 IMESIGKTKIPFE
-233 TSSDSTVISQLENLA
+233 SAAVDSTLINKIEDLA
-248 STKIKD
+248 SSKIKD
-254 IFMSVTGK
+254 IFMSVKGK
-262 LEQANAINELKSEL
+262 QEQATAINELEAEL
-276 TEQFEKTNPDI
+276 EKQFEETDPDI
-287 EIDEEFEYVQDMT
+287 EIKEEFEHVKDMA
-300 FRKMVLT
+300 FREMVLT

-313 GRGLNDIRSLDSSV
+313 GRGLNDIRPLDSSV

-357 ALRLDTLNPKE
+357 ALKLDNLSPQD

-411 PIDEFPYTIRV
+411 SIEEFPYTIRV
-422 VSEVVG
+422 VSEVVS

-458 ISIGLVT
+458 ISIGLVAS
-465 DENGS
+465 ENGS

-556 PTDKIGLVIGPGG
+556 PKDKIGLVIGPGG
-569 KTIRSII
+569 KTIRSIT

-599 ASEAAI
+599 ASEDAI

-648 EIANYRVNSVED
+648 EIANYRVNAVED

>member
-1 MSSIFTHD
+1 MSSIFTHN
-9 FGNHTYEFQTGTLA
+9 FGDHTYEFQTGTLA
-23 KQANG
+23 QQANG
-28 SVLVNYGDCSLLV
+28 SVLVNYGDCSLLI

-51 VDFFPLTVEFSERMY
+51 IDFFPLTVDFSERLY

-79 GRPGSDSVLIC
+79 GMPGSDSILIC

-107 EVQVVITPLSAD
+107 EVQIIITPLSVD
-119 LENPL
+119 LENPV
-124 DIPSL
+124 DILSL
-129 VGASFALS
+129 VGTSFALS

-163 SYSQIESS
+163 SYSQLESS
-171 ELDIVVAGSKSGI
+171 KLDIVVAGSASGI
-184 TMLEAGATEVSE
+184 TMLEAGANEASE
-196 QVVLEAIKQGQL
+196 EIVLEAIKQGQI
-208 ENEKLIKFQF
+208 ENEKLIKFQYE
-218 DIMDSIGKTKMPFEP
+218 IMQKIGKTKIPFEP

-276 TEQFEKTNPDI
+276 IGQFEETNPEINI
-287 EIDEEFEYVQDMT
+287 EEAFEHVQDMT
-300 FRKMVLT
+300 FREMVLT
-307 EKIRPD
+307 EKKRPD
-313 GRGLNDIRSLDSSV
+313 GRGLTDIRTLNSSV

-357 ALRLDTLNPKE
+357 ALKLDNLGPIE
-368 SKHFLFHYNFPPYS
+368 SKHFLFHYNFPPFS

-387 RIGVSRRDTGHGAL
+387 RIGVSRRDKGHGAL

-411 PIDEFPYTIRV
+411 PIEEFPYTIRV
-422 VSEVVG
+422 VSEVVS

-465 DENGS
+465 GENGN
-470 FETLTDIQGLEDHA
+470 FEILTDIQGLEDHA

-494 EDGITAIQLDIK
+494 NDGITAIQLDIK
-506 ISSIGYDIIEH
+506 IDSISFDIIEK
-517 TLEQAKSA
+517 TLKQAKSA
-525 RFEIL
+525 RFTIL
-530 KNMKSAIGG
+530 ESMKSTIDS

-546 HAPRVTQIQI
+546 YAPRVTQITI
-556 PTDKIGLVIGPGG
+556 PRDKIGLVIGPGG

-576 EQTGATVDIQD
+576 EETGATVDIKD
-587 DGTVLIG
+587 DGTVLVG

-599 ASEAAI
+599 ASEKAI
-605 KIIED
+605 KMIAD

-676 KLGRIALSRKALLS
+676 KLGRIALSRKALLTT
-690 SEESSETNT
+690 EESSDKNT
-699 EEKPNDKKGKN
+699 PDKSNYKGNN
-710 KNWRKRD
+710 KNFRKRN

>member
-208 ENEKLIKFQF
+208 ENEKLIKFQY

-276 TEQFEKTNPDI
+276 SEQFEKTNPDI

-411 PIDEFPYTIRV
+411 PIEEFPYTIRV

-569 KTIRSII
+569 KTIRSIT

-599 ASEAAI
+599 ASEDAI

-648 EIANYRVNSVED
+648 EIANYRVNAVED

>member
-23 KQANG
+23 QQANG
-28 SVLVNYGDCSLLV
+28 SVLVNYGDCSLLI

-51 VDFFPLTVEFSERMY
+51 IDFFPLTVDFSERLY

-79 GRPGSDSVLIC
+79 GMPGSDSILIC

-107 EVQVVITPLSAD
+107 EVQIIITPLSVD
-119 LENPL
+119 LENPV
-124 DIPSL
+124 DILSL
-129 VGASFALS
+129 VGTSFALS

-152 GYVDGEYIINP
+152 GYVDGEYIITP

-208 ENEKLIKFQF
+208 ENEKLIKFQY

-276 TEQFEKTNPDI
+276 SEQFEKTNPDI

>member
-23 KQANG
+23 QQANG
-28 SVLVNYGDCSLLV
+28 SVLVNYGDCSLLI

-51 VDFFPLTVEFSERMY
+51 IDFFPLTVDFSERLY

-79 GRPGSDSVLIC
+79 GMPGSDSILIC

-107 EVQVVITPLSAD
+107 EVQIIITPLSVD
-119 LENPL
+119 LENPV
-124 DIPSL
+124 DILSL
-129 VGASFALS
+129 VGTSFALS

-163 SYSQIESS
+163 SYSQLESS
-171 ELDIVVAGSKSGI
+171 KLDIVVAGSASGI
-184 TMLEAGATEVSE
+184 TMLEAGANEASE
-196 QVVLEAIKQGQL
+196 EIVLEAIKQGQI
-208 ENEKLIKFQF
+208 ENEKLIKFQYE
-218 DIMDSIGKTKMPFEP
+218 IMQKIGKTKIPFEP

-276 TEQFEKTNPDI
+276 IGQFEETNPEINI
-287 EIDEEFEYVQDMT
+287 EEAFEHVQDMT
-300 FRKMVLT
+300 FREMVLT
-307 EKIRPD
+307 EKKRPD
-313 GRGLNDIRSLDSSV
+313 GRGLTDIRTLNSSV

-357 ALRLDTLNPKE
+357 ALKLDNLGPIE
-368 SKHFLFHYNFPPYS
+368 SKHFLFHYNFPPFS

-387 RIGVSRRDTGHGAL
+387 RIGVSRRDKGHGAL

-411 PIDEFPYTIRV
+411 SIEEFPYTIRV
-422 VSEVVG
+422 VSEVVS

-465 DENGS
+465 GENGS
-470 FETLTDIQGLEDHA
+470 FEILNDIQGLEDHA

-494 EDGITAIQLDIK
+494 KDGITAIQLDIK
-506 ISSIGYDIIEH
+506 IDSINFDIIEK

-525 RFEIL
+525 RFTIL
-530 KNMKSAIGG
+530 ETMNSAISS

-576 EQTGATVDIQD
+576 EETGATVDIKD
-587 DGTVLIG
+587 DGSVLIG

-599 ASEAAI
+599 ASESAI
-605 KIIED
+605 EMIEN

-648 EIANYRVNSVED
+648 EIANYRVNAVED
-660 EIQLDEEV
+660 EIQLNEEV

-690 SEESSETNT
+690 SEESSKTAT
-699 EEKPNDKKGKN
+699 VEKSNDKKG
-710 KNWRKRD
+710 

>member
-79 GRPGSDSVLIC
+79 GRPGSDSILIC

-102 KGFKN
+102 KGFRN

-196 QVVLEAIKQGQL
+196 EVVLEAIKQGQL
-208 ENEKLIKFQF
+208 ENEKLIKFQY
-218 DIMDSIGKTKMPFEP
+218 DIMESIGKTKIPFE
-233 TSSDSTVISQLENLA
+233 SAAVDSTLMNKIEDLA
-248 STKIKD
+248 SSKIKD
-254 IFMSVTGK
+254 IFMSVKGK
-262 LEQANAINELKSEL
+262 QEQATAINELEAEL
-276 TEQFEKTNPDI
+276 EKQFEETDPDI
-287 EIDEEFEYVQDMT
+287 EIKEEFEHVKDMA
-300 FRKMVLT
+300 FREMVLT

-313 GRGLNDIRSLDSSV
+313 GRGLNDIRPLDSSV

-357 ALRLDTLNPKE
+357 ALKLDNLSPQD

-411 PIDEFPYTIRV
+411 PIEEFPYTIRV

-458 ISIGLVT
+458 ISIGLVAS
-465 DENGS
+465 ENGS

-530 KNMKSAIGG
+530 KNMKSAIDG

-569 KTIRSII
+569 KTIRSIT

-599 ASEAAI
+599 ASEDAI

-610 LTREAKIGDIF
+610 LTREAKVGDIF

-648 EIANYRVNSVED
+648 EIANYRVNAVED

>member
-79 GRPGSDSVLIC
+79 GRPGSDSILIC

-102 KGFKN
+102 KGFRN

-196 QVVLEAIKQGQL
+196 EVVLEAIKQGQL
-208 ENEKLIKFQF
+208 ENEKLIKFQY
-218 DIMDSIGKTKMPFEP
+218 DIMESIGKTKIPFE
-233 TSSDSTVISQLENLA
+233 SAAVDSTLINKIEDLA
-248 STKIKD
+248 SSKIKD
-254 IFMSVTGK
+254 IFMSVKGK
-262 LEQANAINELKSEL
+262 QEQATAINELEAEL
-276 TEQFEKTNPDI
+276 EKQFEETDPDI
-287 EIDEEFEYVQDMT
+287 EIKEEFEHVKDMA
-300 FRKMVLT
+300 FREMVLT

-313 GRGLNDIRSLDSSV
+313 GRGLNDIRPLDSSV

-357 ALRLDTLNPKE
+357 ALKLDNLSPQD

-411 PIDEFPYTIRV
+411 SIEEFPYTIRV

-458 ISIGLVT
+458 ISIGLVAS
-465 DENGS
+465 ENGS

-517 TLEQAKSA
+517 TLEQAKAA

-530 KNMKSAIGG
+530 KNMKTAISG

-556 PTDKIGLVIGPGG
+556 PKDKIGLVIGPGG
-569 KTIRSII
+569 KTIRSIT

-599 ASEAAI
+599 ASEDAI

-610 LTREAKIGDIF
+610 LTREAKVGDIF

-648 EIANYRVNSVED
+648 EIANYRVNAVED

-699 EEKPNDKKGKN
+699 EEKPHDKKGKN

>member
-208 ENEKLIKFQF
+208 ENEKLIKFQY

-233 TSSDSTVISQLENLA
+233 TSSDSTVINQLENLA

-276 TEQFEKTNPDI
+276 SEQFEKTNPDI
-287 EIDEEFEYVQDMT
+287 EIGEEFEYVQDMT

-411 PIDEFPYTIRV
+411 PIEEFPYTIRV

-530 KNMKSAIGG
+530 KNMKSAISG

-569 KTIRSII
+569 KTIRSIT

-599 ASEAAI
+599 ASEDAI

-648 EIANYRVNSVED
+648 EIANYRVNAVED

>member
-79 GRPGSDSVLIC
+79 GRPGSDSILIC

-196 QVVLEAIKQGQL
+196 EVVLEAIKQGQL
-208 ENEKLIKFQF
+208 ENEKLIKFQYE
-218 DIMDSIGKTKMPFEP
+218 IMESIGKTKIPFE
-233 TSSDSTVISQLENLA
+233 SAAVDSTLINKIEDLA
-248 STKIKD
+248 SSKIKD
-254 IFMSVTGK
+254 IFMSVKGK
-262 LEQANAINELKSEL
+262 QEQATAINELEAEL
-276 TEQFEKTNPDI
+276 EKQFEETDPDI
-287 EIDEEFEYVQDMT
+287 EIKEEFEHVKDMA
-300 FRKMVLT
+300 FREMVLT

-313 GRGLNDIRSLDSSV
+313 GRGLNDIRPLDSSV

-357 ALRLDTLNPKE
+357 ALKLDNLSPQD

-411 PIDEFPYTIRV
+411 PIEEFPYTIRV

-458 ISIGLVT
+458 ISIGLVAS
-465 DENGS
+465 ENGS

-530 KNMKSAIGG
+530 KNMKSAIDG

-569 KTIRSII
+569 KTIRSIT

-599 ASEAAI
+599 ASEDAI

-648 EIANYRVNSVED
+648 EIANYRVNAVED